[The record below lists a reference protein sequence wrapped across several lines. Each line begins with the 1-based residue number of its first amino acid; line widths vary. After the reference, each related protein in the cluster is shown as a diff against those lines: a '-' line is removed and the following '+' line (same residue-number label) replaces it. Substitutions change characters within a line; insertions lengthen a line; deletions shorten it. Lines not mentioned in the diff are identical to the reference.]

1 MRNFAEGDF
10 GSIQPAEAI
19 EHSCALLVERCE
31 IRADSSGAGRYRGES
46 GLRRDIGVLSE
57 TGLLSIAS
65 DKNVVPPFGVMGEQS
80 GAPNEFRAV
89 RDGREIA
96 PSETPGKVA
105 GFPLR
110 RGDVVSLRSSG
121 GCGWGDPLNRDPEQV
136 LADVRDGYLTRA
148 AAKREFGVVVASG
161 RLDEEGT
168 HRSHG
173 HCIAKGADV
182 GAMMAELLGRANG
195 HCGGKGGSMHIADL
209 DLNMLGCNGLVSA
222 GVPHAAGTGHSLRN
236 DRPVRSEEA
245 MASWKARD
253 PLPAL
258 ARRLHEHHGLPE
270 SETAA
275 IDDEERGRVAAAV
288 AAAEA
293 AEEPGPEMLTAGVF
307 CDDPWE
313 ETPPPRTEADEN
325 RILSYAGAL
334 NEAHHQAMAA
344 DDRIL
349 LFGEDV
355 ADGGGVF
362 GVSTGLKERFGADRV
377 RDTPISEQAIAGLGV
392 GLALADARPIV
403 EIQFMDIL
411 TLAADQIVNQAA
423 KIRYMLGGRP
433 RVPLVVRAP
442 LGAGVKLAAQHS
454 QSLETWFMHV
464 PGLIVA
470 APSTPYDAKGMLM
483 SALRNPNPVVFLEH
497 KLLYFL
503 SGPVP
508 EEVYTLPLGV
518 AEVRRE
524 RGGARPGDGRV
535 PRARR
540 SRRPGAQVPAR
551 ALGRDAPAGAARAGA
566 REPPADARHGRAL
579 RRPRCPEPPGAPGR
593 ATPHLAGAQGDGAL
607 HHPRHREGPA
617 ARDAHRGDDGGAER
631 RDQGDHRHPAPDEA
645 GPGGPRV
652 RRDVRPGPG
661 PHCGRDQQVARRPG
675 GAGEGGVEA
684 ARAHFHRGART
695 PPAGEAEPA
704 ASRALASTRC
714 RSSRSSSSGT
724 SDCGC
729 WTPCCFRPRSGSW

>member
-1 MRNFAEGDF
+1 M
-10 GSIQPAEAI
+10 SHPSPIPADPHPE
-19 EHSCALLVERCE
+19 SNPPT
-31 IRADSSGAGRYRGES
+31 GAAPR
-46 GLRRDIGVLSE
+46 
-57 TGLLSIAS
+57 
-65 DKNVVPPFGVMGEQS
+65 
-80 GAPNEFRAV
+80 PNEPADLADDLRMYRLV
-89 RDGREIA
+89 RRIRSFEESLVTLFGD
-96 PSETPGKVA
+96 GKVYGTA
-105 GFPLR
+105 HTCVGQEAVAVGALF
-110 RGDVVSLRSSG
+110 D
-121 GCGWGDPLNRDPEQV
+121 
-136 LADVRDGYLTRA
+136 LTDDD
-148 AAKREFGVVVASG
+148 FVT
-161 RLDEEGT
+161 GT

-182 GAMMAELLGRANG
+182 GAMMSELLGRADG
-195 HCGGKGGSMHIADL
+195 YCGGKGGSMHIADL

-222 GVPHAAGTGHSLRN
+222 GVPHAAGAVMAAGLRGEKRVAVAFHGDGAANQGILYETLNLAAVWRLPLIVVCENNQYAMTTPYATSQAGQSIAARAAGFGIPAEVVDGMDVHAVRAAVGAAIERGRAGEGPSYIECRTYRYMGHSLRN
-236 DRPVRSEEA
+236 DRPVRSEEEI
-245 MASWKARD
+245 ASWRARD

-258 ARRLHEHHGLPE
+258 ARRLHEHHGLPG

-275 IDDEERGRVAAAV
+275 IDDEERERIEAAV

-313 ETPPPRTEADEN
+313 EAPPPRTEADES

-344 DDRIL
+344 DERIL

-355 ADGGGVF
+355 AEGGGVF
-362 GVSTGLKERFGADRV
+362 GVSTGLKERFGPERV

-470 APSTPYDAKGMLM
+470 APSTPYDAKGMLL

-524 RGGARPGDGRV
+524 GTDVTVVATSAMVRKAMQA
-535 PRARR
+535 ARR
-540 SRRPGAQVPAR
+540 
-551 ALGRDAPAGAARAGA
+551 
-566 REPPADARHGRAL
+566 L
-579 RRPRCPEPPGAPGR
+579 RREGVSVEVIDPRTLAPLDVETIAGSVRKTGRLVVAHEACKFAGFGGEIVAAVTECAFNALKAPPQRVGAPS
-593 ATPHLAGAQGDGAL
+593 TPVPYNSSLEQLFIPGEPQIIEAIRKTLA
-607 HHPRHREGPA
+607 
-617 ARDAHRGDDGGAER
+617 
-631 RDQGDHRHPAPDEA
+631 
-645 GPGGPRV
+645 
-652 RRDVRPGPG
+652 
-661 PHCGRDQQVARRPG
+661 
-675 GAGEGGVEA
+675 
-684 ARAHFHRGART
+684 
-695 PPAGEAEPA
+695 
-704 ASRALASTRC
+704 
-714 RSSRSSSSGT
+714 
-724 SDCGC
+724 
-729 WTPCCFRPRSGSW
+729 

>member
-1 MRNFAEGDF
+1 MATAHPNPP
-10 GSIQPAEAI
+10 PADPNPDA
-19 EHSCALLVERCE
+19 A
-31 IRADSSGAGRYRGES
+31 AA
-46 GLRRDIGVLSE
+46 
-57 TGLLSIAS
+57 AS
-65 DKNVVPPFGVMGEQS
+65 AA
-80 GAPNEFRAV
+80 GAPRPNEPADLADDLRMYRLV
-89 RDGREIA
+89 RRIRSFEESLVTLFGE
-96 PSETPGKVA
+96 GKVYGTA
-105 GFPLR
+105 HTCVGQEGVAVGALF
-110 RGDVVSLRSSG
+110 D
-121 GCGWGDPLNRDPEQV
+121 
-136 LADVRDGYLTRA
+136 LTDDD
-148 AAKREFGVVVASG
+148 FVT
-161 RLDEEGT
+161 GT

-195 HCGGKGGSMHIADL
+195 YCGGKGGSMHIADL

-222 GVPHAAGTGHSLRN
+222 GVPHAAGAVMAAGLRGERRVAVAFHGDGAANQGILYETLNLAAVWKLPIIVICENNQYAMTTPYAISQAGENIAARAAGFGIPAEVVDGMDVHAVRAAVGAAIERGRAGEGPSYIECQTYRYMGHSLRN
-236 DRPVRSEEA
+236 DRPVRSEEEI
-245 MASWKARD
+245 ASWKARD

-258 ARRLHEHHGLPE
+258 ARRLKEHHGLPE

-275 IDDEERGRVAAAV
+275 IDGEERARIEAAV

-344 DDRIL
+344 DERLL

-355 ADGGGVF
+355 AEGGGVF
-362 GVSTGLKERFGADRV
+362 GVSTGLKERFGPERV
-377 RDTPISEQAIAGLGV
+377 RDTPISEQAITGLGV

-411 TLAADQIVNQAA
+411 ILAADQIVNQAA

-470 APSTPYDAKGMLM
+470 APSTPYDAKGMLLA
-483 SALRNPNPVVFLEH
+483 ALRNPNPVVFLEH

-508 EEVYTLPLGV
+508 EEAYTLPLGV

-524 RGGARPGDGRV
+524 GTDVTVVATSAMVRKAMQA
-535 PRARR
+535 ARR
-540 SRRPGAQVPAR
+540 
-551 ALGRDAPAGAARAGA
+551 
-566 REPPADARHGRAL
+566 L
-579 RRPRCPEPPGAPGR
+579 RREGVSVEVIDPRTLAPLDVETIAESVRKTGRLVVAHEACKFAGFGGEIVAAVTERAFNALKAPPQRVGAPS
-593 ATPHLAGAQGDGAL
+593 TPVPYNSSLEQLFIPGEPQII
-607 HHPRHREGPA
+607 
-617 ARDAHRGDDGGAER
+617 
-631 RDQGDHRHPAPDEA
+631 EA
-645 GPGGPRV
+645 IRKTLP
-652 RRDVRPGPG
+652 
-661 PHCGRDQQVARRPG
+661 
-675 GAGEGGVEA
+675 
-684 ARAHFHRGART
+684 
-695 PPAGEAEPA
+695 
-704 ASRALASTRC
+704 
-714 RSSRSSSSGT
+714 
-724 SDCGC
+724 
-729 WTPCCFRPRSGSW
+729 

>member
-1 MRNFAEGDF
+1 MATAHPNAL
-10 GSIQPAEAI
+10 PA
-19 EHSCALLVERCE
+19 
-31 IRADSSGAGRYRGES
+31 DPNPDG
-46 GLRRDIGVLSE
+46 
-57 TGLLSIAS
+57 
-65 DKNVVPPFGVMGEQS
+65 
-80 GAPNEFRAV
+80 GAPAAASPTAPAPRANEPADLADDLRMYRLV
-89 RDGREIA
+89 RRIRSFEESLVTLFGD
-96 PSETPGKVA
+96 GKVYGTA
-105 GFPLR
+105 HTCVGQEGVAVGALF
-110 RGDVVSLRSSG
+110 D
-121 GCGWGDPLNRDPEQV
+121 
-136 LADVRDGYLTRA
+136 LTDDD
-148 AAKREFGVVVASG
+148 FVT
-161 RLDEEGT
+161 GT

-195 HCGGKGGSMHIADL
+195 YCGGKGGSMHIADL

-222 GVPHAAGTGHSLRN
+222 GVPHAAGAVMAAGLRGERRVAVAFHGDGAANQGILYETLNLAAVWKLPIIVICENNQYAMTTPYAISQAGENIAARAAGFGIPAEVVDGMDVHAVRAAVGAAIERGRAGEGPSYIECQTYRYMGHSLRN
-236 DRPVRSEEA
+236 DRPVRSEEEI
-245 MASWKARD
+245 ASWRARD

-258 ARRLHEHHGLPE
+258 ARRLQEHHGLPE
-270 SETAA
+270 GETAA
-275 IDDEERGRVAAAV
+275 IDDEERARIEAAV

-344 DDRIL
+344 DERIL

-355 ADGGGVF
+355 AEGGGVF

-377 RDTPISEQAIAGLGV
+377 RDTPISEQAITGLGV

-411 TLAADQIVNQAA
+411 ILAADQIVNQAA

-483 SALRNPNPVVFLEH
+483 AALRTPNPVVFLEH

-524 RGGARPGDGRV
+524 GTDVTVVATSAMVRKAMQA
-535 PRARR
+535 ARR
-540 SRRPGAQVPAR
+540 
-551 ALGRDAPAGAARAGA
+551 
-566 REPPADARHGRAL
+566 L
-579 RRPRCPEPPGAPGR
+579 RREGVSVEVIDPRTLAPLDVATIAESVRKTGRLVVAHEACKFAGFGGEIVAAVAERAFDALKAPPQRVGAPS
-593 ATPHLAGAQGDGAL
+593 TPVPYNSGLEQLFIPGEPQII
-607 HHPRHREGPA
+607 
-617 ARDAHRGDDGGAER
+617 
-631 RDQGDHRHPAPDEA
+631 EA
-645 GPGGPRV
+645 IRKTLP
-652 RRDVRPGPG
+652 
-661 PHCGRDQQVARRPG
+661 
-675 GAGEGGVEA
+675 
-684 ARAHFHRGART
+684 
-695 PPAGEAEPA
+695 
-704 ASRALASTRC
+704 
-714 RSSRSSSSGT
+714 
-724 SDCGC
+724 
-729 WTPCCFRPRSGSW
+729 